1 METNNL
7 KVEKARF
14 EARLTKKQKETFEK
28 AAFLAGFSSLT
39 DFVIFTLQNKSDE
52 IIKENEQISL
62 SQKDKQIFFDA
73 LANDSLPNNYLKKAL
88 QEYNSLINQ

>member
-14 EARLTKKQKETFEK
+14 EAEK

-52 IIKENEQISL
+52 IIKDNEQISL